1 MKNFTK
7 AILVVTLTASHLL
20 GFAVKANSLVV
31 VKEASEGVSPTY
43 KGGNTVWKLVEG
55 NRGGLVLS
63 AQNAKVK
70 FVNRENE
77 HTCSKIY
84 SAAVSPSFHAVELH
98 NTNKTVFAS
107 AMLMAY
113 APVPGG
119 NGLIKDLPSINAY
132 PNPSRGITRLTLSQT
147 NGENYKIRITN
158 TIGKVIRTVALPSI
172 ESADV
177 AHVELD
183 MTTYPAGVYFY
194 SLLVNDKTVETKRLV
209 LQK

>member
-7 AILVVTLTASHLL
+7 AILVVTLIGSHLM
-20 GFAVKANSLVV
+20 GFAVKANSLLR
-31 VKEASEGVSPTY
+31 EAEPREGVNPTY
-43 KGGNTVWKLVEG
+43 KGGSTVWKLVEG
-55 NRGGLVLS
+55 NHSGLVLS

-70 FVNRENE
+70 FVNRESE
-77 HTCSKIY
+77 HTCSKIF

-98 NTNKTVFAS
+98 NANKTVFAS
-107 AMLMAY
+107 TMLMAFTQ
-113 APVPGG
+113 VPGG
-119 NGLIKDLPSINAY
+119 NGLIKELPSINAY

-158 TIGKVIRTVALPSI
+158 TIGKVVRTVALPSI
-172 ESADV
+172 ETAEV